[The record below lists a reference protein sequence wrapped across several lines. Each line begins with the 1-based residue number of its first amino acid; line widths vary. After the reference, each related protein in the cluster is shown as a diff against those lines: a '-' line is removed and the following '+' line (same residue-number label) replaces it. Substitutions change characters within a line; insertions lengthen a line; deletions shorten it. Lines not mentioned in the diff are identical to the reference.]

1 MIMLLKCSGI
11 FWFVC
16 VGLVFFFYHQN
27 IVAQF
32 LFICLLRL
40 QSYCR
45 KLTRYQ
51 NYFSDLVSIEFSKD
65 RERVWQ
71 SYGYYSIW
79 EGFCGVDVSHELNYV
94 IHLLWAAV
102 MFMLCS
108 VSSFFYYCFVGFLFV
123 FGVEGKLKLSRARD
137 QLKKC
142 ADSGMASKCRV
153 YQREE
158 NSLLLYFTFNQMYQ
172 LRQGNQLPG

>member
-1 MIMLLKCSGI
+1 MQWDFLVCLC
-11 FWFVC
+11 WF
-16 VGLVFFFYHQN
+16 GFFFYHQN

-65 RERVWQ
+65 RERVCQ

-108 VSSFFYYCFVGFLFV
+108 VSSFF
-123 FGVEGKLKLSRARD
+123 
-137 QLKKC
+137 
-142 ADSGMASKCRV
+142 
-153 YQREE
+153 
-158 NSLLLYFTFNQMYQ
+158 LLLFCWFFVCFWSRRKAKTQ
-172 LRQGNQLPG
+172 

>member
-1 MIMLLKCSGI
+1 MQWDFLVCLC
-11 FWFVC
+11 WF
-16 VGLVFFFYHQN
+16 GFFFYHQN

-71 SYGYYSIW
+71 SYSYYSIW

-108 VSSFFYYCFVGFLFV
+108 VSSFFLLFCWFFVCFW
-123 FGVEGKLKLSRARD
+123 SRRKAKT
-137 QLKKC
+137 Q
-142 ADSGMASKCRV
+142 
-153 YQREE
+153 
-158 NSLLLYFTFNQMYQ
+158 
-172 LRQGNQLPG
+172 